1 MMAKVSSD
9 RDLVGGIAVAW
20 WVAAVQGCSVVSGHE
35 RAPAYTTREWPDG
48 ESYMEQE
55 VLVVQVF
62 DTVQDELTKTLKK
75 ALKNGRKRN

>member
-1 MMAKVSSD
+1 MMARVATG
-9 RDLVGGIAVAW
+9 RELIGGIAVGW
-20 WVAAVQGCSVVSGHE
+20 WVAAAQACSVVTGHE

-48 ESYMEQE
+48 EPFLEQE
-55 VLVVQVF
+55 VLTVQVF